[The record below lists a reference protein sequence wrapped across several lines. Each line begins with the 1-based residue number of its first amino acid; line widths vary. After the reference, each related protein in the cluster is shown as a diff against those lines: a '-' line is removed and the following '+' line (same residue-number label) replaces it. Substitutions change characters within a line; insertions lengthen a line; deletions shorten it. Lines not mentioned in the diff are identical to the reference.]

1 MIYCIPKIN
10 KERKTERKKRHKHTF
25 IAFGFDAMFGLKK
38 NFMPAKREPIYNS
51 GTGQHDGRL
60 HSK

>member
-1 MIYCIPKIN
+1 
-10 KERKTERKKRHKHTF
+10 
-25 IAFGFDAMFGLKK
+25 MFGLKK
-38 NFMPAKREPIYNS
+38 NFMPAKREPIYNC